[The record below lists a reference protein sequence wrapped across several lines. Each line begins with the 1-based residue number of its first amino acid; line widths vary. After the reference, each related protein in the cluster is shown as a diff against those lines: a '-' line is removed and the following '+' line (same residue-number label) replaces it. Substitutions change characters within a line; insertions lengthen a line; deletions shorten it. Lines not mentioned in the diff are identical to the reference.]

1 MNRELLLLVDALARE
16 KNVPKDIV
24 FTALESALAWATK
37 KRFAQDIDARVS
49 MDRETGDYDACR
61 RWRVVR
67 EEGHEEPPRQ
77 IAITDAAERDPP
89 RALGDVIEEPLEPVE
104 FGRIGAQ
111 AAKQVILQKIRDA
124 EREQILN
131 DFLDRQDNL
140 LTGTVKRIERGN
152 VIVESGRI
160 EGML

>member
-1 MNRELLLLVDALARE
+1 M
-16 KNVPKDIV
+16 
-24 FTALESALAWATK
+24 FTALEMALASATK
-37 KRFAQDIDARVS
+37 KRFPTTSTCASRSTARPATTTRS
-49 MDRETGDYDACR
+49 AAGPSCPTRSTRSRRTRSRSPTPRERG
-61 RWRVVR
+61 
-67 EEGHEEPPRQ
+67 ENLE
-77 IAITDAAERDPP
+77 
-89 RALGDVIEEPLEPVE
+89 LGDIVEEPLEAAT

-131 DFLDRQDNL
+131 DFLEREDNL

-160 EGML
+160 EG